1 MSIYQLANNNSFLG
15 FTDNRT
21 ALQAGKIEKCLSK
34 AFRYN
39 GVVMERRD
47 KMLQD
52 LRNGKEPKIAEE
64 TVNGKTKKSYRVYST
79 IKDGEFAGTR
89 VFSEITKTEYD
100 FCMYLIKN
108 DLVSEKRVNAYIEE
122 EKQRKEEKEVAE
134 RQAEEAAREEE
145 EKQAAE
151 LAEFETWA
159 KSMAEMYSGTS
170 NASTMEKIF
179 IDKLG
184 EFKNPIGA
192 FKLLVYIDNI
202 DSHPLCRKKL
212 KERLY
217 TGNKASRKTFECVTG
232 LKLPKSNKE
241 TRSFIDNLHKAD
253 YQEMNDYKVKNAKED
268 KVNKELD
275 TNKQEFYILEGTTE
289 NGEKKATYKKVLGER
304 IVKRGFECFIR
315 EMPDGRFAVS
325 STECGVKLATGN
337 TKAEAIKELKKV
349 ISRVGDTKIREKI
362 KEFVTVFGASP
373 AYNIA

>member
-108 DLVSEKRVNAYIEE
+108 DLVSEERVNAYIEE

-170 NASTMEKIF
+170 NANTMEKIF

-192 FKLLVYIDNI
+192 FRLLVYIDNI
-202 DSHPLCRKKL
+202 DSHPLCREKL

-232 LKLPKSNKE
+232 LKLPKNNRDTVE
-241 TRSFIDNLHKAD
+241 FIDNLHKSD
-253 YQEMNDYKVKNAKED
+253 YCNKVDYKVKDKAKD
-268 KVNKELD
+268 KENKENNRNEL
-275 TNKQEFYILEGTTE
+275 KEFYILEVDKE
-289 NGEKKATYKKVLGER
+289 HKRKEYKRVFGEK
-304 IVKRGFECFIR
+304 IVKKGFACFIH
-315 EMPDGRFAVS
+315 ELKDKTYAVS
-325 STECGVKLATGN
+325 SVECGVRLATGK
-337 TKAEAIKELKKV
+337 TKAEAVKNLKRE
-349 ISRVGDTKIREKI
+349 ISRFGDVELRQKLQEI
-362 KEFVTVFGASP
+362 VNLYGASP
-373 AYNIA
+373 LYNLQ

>member
-108 DLVSEKRVNAYIEE
+108 DLVSEERVNAYIEE

-202 DSHPLCRKKL
+202 DSHPLCREKL

-232 LKLPKSNKE
+232 LKLPKNNRDTVE
-241 TRSFIDNLHKAD
+241 FIDNLHKSD
-253 YQEMNDYKVKNAKED
+253 YCNKVDYKVKD
-268 KVNKELD
+268 KTEVKSNNESEL
-275 TNKQEFYILEGTTE
+275 KEFYILEVDKE
-289 NGEKKATYKKVLGER
+289 HKRKEYKRVFGEK
-304 IVKRGFECFIR
+304 IVKKGFACFIH
-315 EMPDGRFAVS
+315 ELKDKTYAVS
-325 STECGVKLATGN
+325 SVECGVRLATGK
-337 TKAEAIKELKKV
+337 TKAEAVKNLKRE
-349 ISRVGDTKIREKI
+349 ISRFGDVELRQKLQEI
-362 KEFVTVFGASP
+362 VNLYGASP
-373 AYNIA
+373 LYNLQ

>member
-108 DLVSEKRVNAYIEE
+108 DLVSEERVNAYIEE
-122 EKQRKEEKEVAE
+122 EKQRKEEKEV
-134 RQAEEAAREEE
+134 
-145 EKQAAE
+145 AE

-170 NASTMEKIF
+170 NANTMEKIF

-192 FKLLVYIDNI
+192 FRLLVYIDNI
-202 DSHPLCRKKL
+202 DSHPLCREKL

-232 LKLPKSNKE
+232 LKLPKNNRDTAE
-241 TRSFIDNLHKAD
+241 FIDNLHKSD
-253 YQEMNDYKVKNAKED
+253 YCNKVDYKVKD
-268 KVNKELD
+268 KTEVKSNNESEL
-275 TNKQEFYILEGTTE
+275 KEFYILEVDKE
-289 NGEKKATYKKVLGER
+289 HKRKEYKKVFGEK
-304 IVKRGFECFIR
+304 IVKKGFACFIH
-315 EMPDGRFAVS
+315 ELKDKTYAVS
-325 STECGVKLATGN
+325 SVECGVRLATGK
-337 TKAEAIKELKKV
+337 TKSEAVKNLKRE
-349 ISRVGDTKIREKI
+349 ISRFGDVELRQKIQEI
-362 KEFVTVFGASP
+362 VNLYGASP
-373 AYNIA
+373 LYNLR